1 MSEAECMKN
10 YLVENGIDE
19 SLIFPETRSTT
30 TLENMKFSKKI
41 ADAHKENANIL
52 FSTTNYHI
60 FRSGLFS
67 AKAGMKADGI
77 GAKTKWYFWPNAQM
91 REFIGLLASEWKIN
105 LIFIFLTVLL
115 STLFANITT
124 VINWIVN

>member
-1 MSEAECMKN
+1 
-10 YLVENGIDE
+10 
-19 SLIFPETRSTT
+19 
-30 TLENMKFSKKI
+30 
-41 ADAHKENANIL
+41 
-52 FSTTNYHI
+52 
-60 FRSGLFS
+60 
-67 AKAGMKADGI
+67 MKADGI

-124 VINWIVN
+124 VINRIVN